1 MEIHNDMKGNIN
13 GKISFSLAE
22 LKLLH
27 ALSRGSEPFHHDSEP
42 EEQAVAFIKSLE
54 HNLEVM
60 IANMEK

>member
-1 MEIHNDMKGNIN
+1 MEIDHDLKGNIN

-27 ALSRGSEPFHHDSEP
+27 ALSRLSGPFHYDSEP
-42 EEQAVAFIKSLE
+42 EEQAVAFIKNLE